1 MTVSGDRMLPL
12 VIHGEVGV
20 EILIIAAFLGLIPAF
35 IAQSKGRSFGAWW
48 LYGFLLFIVAL
59 IHSLC
64 LSGSKQEIENIQLN
78 QGMVRCPLCA
88 ELIRAEAIKC
98 KHCGSDV
105 SALSA
110 GRGVGSAKALVASD
124 FVTEDQDGDVV
135 LNYDGIKAFANQL
148 HNEMP
153 KNSALSVMV
162 THEPVIRRLRDGL
175 PENLRKNF
183 EVELEGML
191 RIIKKQ

>member
-1 MTVSGDRMLPL
+1 MVTSGDRMLSF
-12 VIHGEVGV
+12 VNHGDIGV
-20 EILIIAAFLGLIPAF
+20 EILIITAFLGLIPAF
-35 IAQSKGRSFGAWW
+35 IAQSKGRSFGLWW

-64 LSGSKQEIENIQLN
+64 LSGKRQHNKNIQLDH
-78 QGMVRCPLCA
+78 GMVRCPLCA

-110 GRGVGSAKALVASD
+110 GKVVGREKKLVASD
-124 FVTEDQDGDVV
+124 FVSEDQNGDVV
-135 LNYDGIKAFANQL
+135 LNYDGIKALANQL

-162 THEPVIRRLRDGL
+162 THGPVIRRLRDGL
-175 PENLRKNF
+175 PESLRRSF
-183 EVELEGML
+183 EKELEGML
-191 RIIKKQ
+191 RIIKNQ